1 MGYAMKRILAMKTI
15 YTLCAAILLALI
27 LVSTKG
33 VA

>member
-1 MGYAMKRILAMKTI
+1 MNRILTTA
-15 YTLCAAILLALI
+15 YLALCGAIPLALI

>member
-1 MGYAMKRILAMKTI
+1 MKRILTAA
-15 YTLCAAILLALI
+15 YLALCGAILLALI

>member
-1 MGYAMKRILAMKTI
+1 MNRILTAA
-15 YTLCAAILLALI
+15 YLALCGAILLALI

>member
-1 MGYAMKRILAMKTI
+1 MKHVLTTAYLA
-15 YTLCAAILLALI
+15 LCGAILLALI

>member
-1 MGYAMKRILAMKTI
+1 MKTI